1 MKLNGQSLI
10 PPSPQS
16 SLLFTSIQNQSFT
29 LIPQPLREG
38 FVAVFIF
45 WQLSLEGDSGSGLSS
60 SDAKRSSSV
69 QGWSKRWILCSP
81 APATTSPAAPRYL
94 VSRQHLTAGQEEIAV
109 LGPVL

>member
-16 SLLFTSIQNQSFT
+16 SFLFTSIQNQSFT
-29 LIPQPLREG
+29 LILQPLLKG
-38 FVAVFIF
+38 FVAVFIL
-45 WQLSLEGDSGSGLSS
+45 WHLSLEGDGGSGLSS

-81 APATTSPAAPRYL
+81 APATTSPAAPRCL
-94 VSRQHLTAGQEEIAV
+94 ASRQHLTAGQEEIAV